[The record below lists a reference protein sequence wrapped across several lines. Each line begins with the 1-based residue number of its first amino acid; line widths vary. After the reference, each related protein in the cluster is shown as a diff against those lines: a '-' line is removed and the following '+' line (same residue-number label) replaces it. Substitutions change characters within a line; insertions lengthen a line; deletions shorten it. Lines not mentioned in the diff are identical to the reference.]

1 MVARKVNK
9 IKKFIEDNELDFTGF
24 GSELNSV
31 CCIIS
36 GYACYLRLSFSE
48 LKEQMKDVDISD
60 TDELRR
66 VFEYAE
72 NNNYGEWWNYGGA
85 RSLYKF

>member
-36 GYACYLRLSFSE
+36 GYACYLGLSFSE
-48 LKEQMKDVDISD
+48 LEEQMKDVDISD
-60 TDELRR
+60 TDELIR
-66 VFEYAE
+66 VFEYTE
-72 NNNYGEWWNYGGA
+72 NNNYGNWWSTLEAKEQY
-85 RSLYKF
+85 RF